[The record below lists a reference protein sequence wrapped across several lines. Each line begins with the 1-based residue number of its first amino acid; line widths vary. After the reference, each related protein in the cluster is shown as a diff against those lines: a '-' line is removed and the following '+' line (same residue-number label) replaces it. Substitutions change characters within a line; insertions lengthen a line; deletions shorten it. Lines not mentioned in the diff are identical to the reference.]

1 MALKISELQ
10 IPLVIIGIN
19 LLALLNKKSK
29 TPACKYILLTFSCYL
44 DIIII

>member
-19 LLALLNKKSK
+19 LLAVLNKTKK
-29 TPACKYILLTFSCYL
+29 KPRHLLANTFY
-44 DIIII
+44 

>member
-19 LLALLNKKSK
+19 LLALLNKK
-29 TPACKYILLTFSCYL
+29 ARHLLANIFY
-44 DIIII
+44 